1 MNLAAAN
8 VIERA
13 ATSLRRVLE
22 QVRRLVGRAAERDV
36 LQELLGGPVR
46 RQAQLAGGA
55 AKAPGRSYLES
66 AEVITT
72 GAAERLAPSRAAPA
86 ELALTTP
93 RTAPR
98 RAAEERA

>member
-8 VIERA
+8 VVERA

-22 QVRRLVGRAAERDV
+22 QVRRLVGRAAARDV

-46 RQAQLAGGA
+46 RQAQFATGA
-55 AKAPGRSYLES
+55 AKARGRSYLES
-66 AEVITT
+66 AGVITT
-72 GAAERLAPSRAAPA
+72 GADERPAAPSGAAPA
-86 ELALTTP
+86 ELAP
-93 RTAPR
+93 IAPR